1 MDELKLLVMEHRQIL
16 KQMSQLSIKRENYSH
31 YLKVVK
37 AIISIVN
44 SDLKIMSHIKSVFNK
59 QATLVSELEFAILN
73 YTNSQTFIPK
83 QNGNTS
89 STFQIEINSKSFGN
103 VFLTYGMFRDP
114 KVLLSRLS
122 VQAKLERQILIINMI
137 IK

>member
-1 MDELKLLVMEHRQIL
+1 
-16 KQMSQLSIKRENYSH
+16 
-31 YLKVVK
+31 
-37 AIISIVN
+37 
-44 SDLKIMSHIKSVFNK
+44 MSHIKSVFNK